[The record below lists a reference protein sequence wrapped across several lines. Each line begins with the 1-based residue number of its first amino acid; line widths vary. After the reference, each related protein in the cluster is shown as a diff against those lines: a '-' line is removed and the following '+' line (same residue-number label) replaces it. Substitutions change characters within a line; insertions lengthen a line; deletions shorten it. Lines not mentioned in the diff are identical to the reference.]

1 MNREDL
7 KNYKYNQIW
16 IRDQTEYIETQKE
29 TINRLNSILSDMPK
43 GSRVVYDSEIE
54 KLAQLMDYFNELM
67 DKVLEEKEKQK
78 QIVEIINRIEFPY
91 KNILLKHYIQGKKL
105 VTVASE
111 MRYNYEYTKKSNKI
125 ALIKFD
131 EECKKDFPQKLL
143 KDTIKKWYIYNS
155 NCIWK
160 IHESKVAKFLLF

>member
-7 KNYKYNQIW
+7 KNYKYTQMW
-16 IRDQTEYIETQKE
+16 IKDQTEYIETQKE

-43 GSRVVYDSEIE
+43 GSRVVYDNEAE

-78 QIVEIINRIEFPY
+78 QIEEIINRIEFPY
-91 KNILLKHYIQGKKL
+91 RNILYKVYIQGKSL

-111 MRYNYEYTKKSNKI
+111 MNYSYVHICREHGI
-125 ALIKFD
+125 ALNKFD
-131 EECKKDFPQKLL
+131 DM
-143 KDTIKKWYIYNS
+143 
-155 NCIWK
+155 
-160 IHESKVAKFLLF
+160 

>member
-7 KNYKYNQIW
+7 KIYKYNQIW
-16 IRDQTEYIETQKE
+16 IKDQTEYIETQKE
-29 TINRLNSILSDMPK
+29 TINRLNSVLSDMPK
-43 GSRVVYDSEIE
+43 SSRVVHDDEAE

-67 DKVLEEKEKQK
+67 DKILEEKEKQK

-111 MRYNYEYTKKSNKI
+111 MRYNYEYTKKSNRI
-125 ALIKFD
+125 ALIKFE
-131 EECKKDFPQKLL
+131 EECKKDFP
-143 KDTIKKWYIYNS
+143 
-155 NCIWK
+155 
-160 IHESKVAKFLLF
+160 